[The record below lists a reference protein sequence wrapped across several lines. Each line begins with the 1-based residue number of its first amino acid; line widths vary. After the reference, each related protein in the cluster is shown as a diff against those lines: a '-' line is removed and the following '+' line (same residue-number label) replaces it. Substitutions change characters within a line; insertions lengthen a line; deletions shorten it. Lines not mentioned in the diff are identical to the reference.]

1 MPLSESVSASSTR
14 AADAPRSEDSVSQN
28 AASQSAPL
36 TSPSANRF
44 AKVSKIGSP
53 EPIAALNRIKI
64 MEYALPWEAREPLVD
79 IRTHCPDIEVA
90 DRACP
95 YLRRT
100 VADMVNAAQAAL
112 PPGYKLKAGSAMR
125 TLSMQKGGWDGF
137 NKRLREEHP
146 EWPLSALR
154 RATNKYFAP
163 YDQPA
168 PPGHCTGGAVDVSLL
183 DASGE
188 QLNLIAPTEGWE
200 AAYTWSDKISPE
212 ARANRMLMVET
223 MLGAGF
229 SNCRDEYWHYSYG
242 DSAWAVRVG
251 ETTCPYG
258 WTYPPVAV
266 EGDFPHAAA
275 RDVQIETRRDSK
287 GRPIGAEGSC
297 AFSADVESEA
307 GVLTPEGAPYFAVGI
322 YYANGINV
330 AMEIVLPDGMSV
342 DVPLYIGDGKENWEL
357 IPSVEK
363 QGDRLKLTLYPAY
376 DRAVLTNWTLPFLP
390 VEEKPVEEK
399 PLEEKPLEEKPVDD
413 KQK

>member
-1 MPLSESVSASSTR
+1 M
-14 AADAPRSEDSVSQN
+14 PRSESSTGRAKSPQVQSSAQDN
-28 AASQSAPL
+28 ADTTLRNEELVQSTQFAPRP
-36 TSPSANRF
+36 T
-44 AKVSKIGSP
+44 KVTKIGSP

-79 IRTHCPDIEVA
+79 IRTHCPEIEVA
-90 DRACP
+90 ERACP

-100 VADMVNAAQAAL
+100 VADMVNAAQASL
-112 PPGYKLKAGSAMR
+112 PRGYKLKAGSAMR
-125 TLSMQKGGWDGF
+125 TLSMQKGGWDNF

-168 PPGHCTGGAVDVSLL
+168 PPGHCTGGAIDVSLL

-188 QLNLIAPTEGWE
+188 QLNLIAPTEGWQ

-212 ARANRMLMVET
+212 AKANRMLMVEA

-242 DSAWAVRVG
+242 DSAWAVRIG

-258 WTYPPVAV
+258 WTYPPIALESDLAHGTALNLQV
-266 EGDFPHAAA
+266 
-275 RDVQIETRRDSK
+275 ETRRDIK
-287 GRPIGAEGSC
+287 GRPIGAAATCSFPAEG
-297 AFSADVESEA
+297 VQ
-307 GVLTPEGAPYFAVGI
+307 TPEGASHFAVGL
-322 YYANGINV
+322 YYANGV
-330 AMEIVLPDGMSV
+330 PVSLEIVLPSDIPE
-342 DVPLYIGDGKENWEL
+342 DFPLYIGDGKENWEPVLPTERHDDRIQL
-357 IPSVEK
+357 I
-363 QGDRLKLTLYPAY
+363 LYPAY

-390 VEEKPVEEK
+390 VEEKASES
-399 PLEEKPLEEKPVDD
+399 
-413 KQK
+413 